1 MATTEALKRAVRK
14 YDNKTY
20 QKVTFRILRGQ
31 KEQLDQAAKEAGVS
45 LNKYI
50 TDKLGLNTKL

>member
-1 MATTEALKRAVRK
+1 MATEALKRAVRK

-50 TDKLGLNTKL
+50 TDKLGLNTKI